1 MNRIQSKEL
10 ATALAKQKL
19 SLIIC
24 GGGHVGYYV
33 EQLGRMLDFAVTV
46 VDDRPE
52 FANKDRFP
60 KSNVICAPFEEAI
73 EYIKE
78 PENCYFVLVSR
89 GHAYDVKSLEA
100 VLKKGFKYAGMMGS
114 KAKIKLI
121 MDRMRTV
128 GFEEALLEKVHTPIG
143 MKIGAVTPAEIG
155 VSIAAELIQV
165 KNGQNEAPYVGSDVI
180 EAIQTEEAMVIATII
195 SKSGSTPCGVGST
208 LVLKKDGTTVGTV
221 GGGKVEYVATE
232 RAKQLVGTGVEEVL
246 RCNMATK
253 GENKVGMVCGGEVEM
268 LLQSIVES

>member
-33 EQLGRMLDFAVTV
+33 EQLGRMLDFDVTV

-52 FANKDRFP
+52 FANNDRFP
-60 KSNVICAPFEEAI
+60 KSKVICAPFEDAI

-78 PENCYFVLVSR
+78 PDNCYFVLVSR

-128 GFEEALLEKVHTPIG
+128 GFEESLLEKVHTPIG
-143 MKIGAVTPAEIG
+143 MNIGAVTPAEIG
-155 VSIAAELIQV
+155 VSIAGELVQV
-165 KNGQNEAPYVGSDVI
+165 KNRQNTAPYVGSDVI
-180 EAIQTEEAMVIATII
+180 EAIQTEEAVVIATII

-232 RAKQLVGTGVEEVL
+232 RAKQLVGTDTEEIL

-253 GENKVGMVCGGEVEM
+253 GENKVGMVCGGEVEI